1 MKNKYVFY
9 RNYLIIN
16 TIIVCLLIVVKNQI
30 PLHTIEVSP
39 YYIAIFTILSLFV
52 IIFSIKIYKINNE
65 KKVNL
70 AKSPIIG
77 KIYEIEKVLDCFY
90 IHKSNQKK
98 GFRLKAQI
106 VDESLKPISE
116 KMIIHAWFREEDL
129 EENHEPKKGYFKA
142 KEDPNFPILGAIFL
156 GRYFGKK

>member
-39 YYIAIFTILSLFV
+39 YYIAMFTILSLFV
-52 IIFSIKIYKINNE
+52 IIFSIKIYKIKHGE
-65 KKVNL
+65 KVNL

-77 KIYEIEKVLDCFY
+77 KIYEIEEVLDCFY

-98 GFRLKAQI
+98 VLDLKH
-106 VDESLKPISE
+106 K
-116 KMIIHAWFREEDL
+116 
-129 EENHEPKKGYFKA
+129 
-142 KEDPNFPILGAIFL
+142 
-156 GRYFGKK
+156 